1 METTTI
7 EINGCELT
15 VEYYNVD
22 ADLSVGIEKGY
33 SIAKLMLNDCEEFRK
48 WKKKFQCFKTNDGGW
63 EAMPLH
69 MLSDMVKDCD
79 LLFISDTPLFISTEM
94 SVNISVLTNFRSF
107 SFDQIKQAVSN
118 IADFVYCDCHSID
131 VTDQFDHLEVANLIE
146 G

>member
-1 METTTI
+1 METTTV

-15 VEYYNVD
+15 VEYYNID
-22 ADLSVGIEKGY
+22 ADPSVGIEKGY
-33 SIAKLMLNDCEEFRK
+33 SIARLLLNDCEEFRK
-48 WKKKFQCFKTNDGGW
+48 WKEEFQCFKTNDGGW

-146 G
+146 E

>member
-1 METTTI
+1 METTTV

-15 VEYYNVD
+15 VEYYNID
-22 ADLSVGIEKGY
+22 ADPSVGIEKGY
-33 SIAKLMLNDCEEFRK
+33 SIARLLLNDCEEFRK
-48 WKKKFQCFKTNDGGW
+48 WKKEFQCFKTNDGGW

-69 MLSDMVKDCD
+69 MLSDMVSDAELLYLDSCSTIIEPLIYKDVVM
-79 LLFISDTPLFISTEM
+79 I
-94 SVNISVLTNFRSF
+94 TNFKSF

>member
-1 METTTI
+1 METTTV

-15 VEYYNVD
+15 VEYYNID
-22 ADLSVGIEKGY
+22 ADPSVGIEKGY
-33 SIAKLMLNDCEEFRK
+33 SIARLLLNDCEEFRK

-63 EAMPLH
+63 EAMSLSFLH
-69 MLSDMVKDCD
+69 LEVSDFD
-79 LLFISDTPLFISTEM
+79 LLFVTDTPLPIDTKMASNVSILRRPTLY
-94 SVNISVLTNFRSF
+94 SI
-107 SFDQIKQAVSN
+107 DQIKQAVSN